1 MFRSQEK
8 HDALEVRMEHLRF
21 AIEQVQPSDVESY
34 EELTAKFQ
42 RLVSAATPK
51 DDVISEMSS
60 KRLDSVSIR

>member
-1 MFRSQEK
+1 
-8 HDALEVRMEHLRF
+8 MEHLRC